1 MLARK
6 AGDSALSMDGMVS
19 FLKQDITSAPN
30 KDETLKEQGTPTRK
44 RLNVGRHFRPPLRW
58 RRRKGRGT
66 AAW

>member
-44 RLNVGRHFRPPLRW
+44 RLNE
-58 RRRKGRGT
+58 GT
-66 AAW
+66 SALP